1 MNKKEFI
8 NAVAAACGQSIEETS
23 LVMEAVQHVIKE
35 SLQKG
40 EPIAIPGFG
49 SFSVKERPGRMGR
62 NPRTGAQIKIAAKK
76 VVKFNPGAGLDIA
89 SKPSVKTSKPRKK

>member
-1 MNKKEFI
+1 
-8 NAVAAACGQSIEETS
+8 
-23 LVMEAVQHVIKE
+23 MEAVQHVIKE

-76 VVKFNPGAGLDIA
+76 VVKFNPGSGLDIA
-89 SKPSVKTSKPRKK
+89 SKPSVKTSKPREIVGRLCPFGHLL